1 MWVRYLSSSLTTR
14 LRILA
19 VFTTS
24 NSLPS
29 TCTGLT
35 YRGCFGKLIRS
46 SLDLV
51 WCSFKRFRSDRSI
64 ISSSEGWISLGDI
77 SGTTTCVRLHIVRQ
91 RSIVQTAFK
100 FNLVNFIEGHKFIS
114 FYCHVSPS
122 LNKVDYYYYYYYY
135 YYLRYPRI
143 ISEFPKKTKVGFV
156 LKLLIINNNNHG
168 PNSVAY
174 SVPQRTMPWI

>member
-1 MWVRYLSSSLTTR
+1 MVRLTRVVDHGGNTCGVNFVCLAALLPAVSAVLENKISWKLLLIKTTSMWVRYLSSSLTTR

-35 YRGCFGKLIRS
+35 YLGCFGKLIRS

-77 SGTTTCVRLHIVRQ
+77 SGTTTCVRLHIVR
-91 RSIVQTAFK
+91 
-100 FNLVNFIEGHKFIS
+100 
-114 FYCHVSPS
+114 
-122 LNKVDYYYYYYYY
+122 
-135 YYLRYPRI
+135 
-143 ISEFPKKTKVGFV
+143 
-156 LKLLIINNNNHG
+156 
-168 PNSVAY
+168 
-174 SVPQRTMPWI
+174 